1 MEDTEGTVMNLIF
14 FDMEGPL
21 SIQDNAYELMRLFPN
36 GGDIFEVISRYDDLL
51 AMEGREGYEPGDTLA
66 LIVPF
71 LLHHGIAE
79 EDISGLA
86 EVAAIVEGATELIA
100 GLKHWQVFCI
110 STSYEQYA
118 NRIMQR
124 VGIATEK
131 LACTRFPID
140 RYRSLASKEDLTM
153 MAEIEQE
160 ILALKASDDKR
171 IKQRLDRFFWEELPK
186 TSLGLAIGEVKPM
199 GGRRKAAALRRFAR
213 ARGQFPEQVVVVGD
227 SITDT
232 RMLETVNRAGG
243 LAIAFNANEYALPY
257 ATIGLASRNIGDLKI
272 ALDAW
277 KEGGKEAVRQAIEQ
291 WGRERREQKGEEGE
305 FLWLEGTDDLEEVI
319 QIHKRIRRMVRHEAG
334 RLG

>member
-1 MEDTEGTVMNLIF
+1 MQDTEGTVMNLIF

-79 EDISGLA
+79 EDISRLA
-86 EVAAIVEGATELIA
+86 EGAAIVEGATELIA

-160 ILALKASDDKR
+160 ILALEASDDKR
-171 IKQRLDRFFWEELPK
+171 IKERLDRFFWEELPK

-227 SITDT
+227 SITDA

-243 LAIAFNANEYALPY
+243 LAIAFNANEYSLPY
-257 ATIGLASRNIGDLKI
+257 ATMGLASSNIGDLKI

-277 KEGGKEAVRQAIEQ
+277 EEGGKEAVRQAIRQ
-291 WGRERREQKGEEGE
+291 WDRERIEQKGGEGE
-305 FLWLEGTDDLEEVI
+305 FLWLEGTDDLEQVI
-319 QIHKRIRRMVRHEAG
+319 QIHKRIRRMVRQEAG

>member
-1 MEDTEGTVMNLIF
+1 MEDTESTVMNLIF

-21 SIQDNAYELMRLFPN
+21 SIQDNAYELMRLFPD

-71 LLHHGIAE
+71 LLHHGIT
-79 EDISGLA
+79 EDNISGLA

-160 ILALKASDDKR
+160 ILALKAGDDKR
-171 IKQRLDRFFWEELPK
+171 IKKRLDRFFWEELPR

-227 SITDT
+227 SITDA

-257 ATIGLASRNIGDLKI
+257 ATVGLASSNIGDLKI

-277 KEGGKEAVRQAIEQ
+277 KEGGKEAVRQAIRQ
-291 WGRERREQKGEEGE
+291 WDRERREQKGEEGE
-305 FLWLEGTDDLEEVI
+305 FLWLEGTDDLEEAI
-319 QIHKRIRRMVRHEAG
+319 QIHKRIRRMVRQEAG
-334 RLG
+334 WLG

>member
-1 MEDTEGTVMNLIF
+1 MEDIEGTVMNLIF

-51 AMEGREGYEPGDTLA
+51 ATEGREGYEPGDTLA

-71 LLHHGIAE
+71 LIHHGIAE

-86 EVAAIVEGATELIA
+86 EVAAIVEGAKELIA
-100 GLKHWQVFCI
+100 SLKHWQVFCI

-153 MAEIEQE
+153 MAEMEQE
-160 ILALKASDDKR
+160 ILALKAGDDKR

-213 ARGQFPEQVVVVGD
+213 ARGQFPEQVVVIGD
-227 SITDT
+227 SITDA

-243 LAIAFNANEYALPY
+243 LAIAFNANEYSLPY
-257 ATIGLASRNIGDLKI
+257 ATMGLASSNIGDLKI

-277 KEGGKEAVRQAIEQ
+277 EEGGKEAVRQAIRQ
-291 WGRERREQKGEEGE
+291 WDRERREQKGGEVE
-305 FLWLEGTDDLEEVI
+305 FLWLEGTDDLEKAI
-319 QIHKRIRRMVRHEAG
+319 QIHKRIRRMVRQEAG